1 MKKTFAFL
9 LMSVFSITAA
19 HAEVD
24 NPFGTGSATSTTQST
39 ATTPV
44 KKVATT
50 SHKKTTTTS
59 KTKSSSLGGSCGS
72 YPRTCGQMK
81 SCAQAREALKCGN
94 TRLDRDH
101 DGIPCESICGGWVN
115 MKSNINSNIFK
126 VLKTDKI

>member
-1 MKKTFAFL
+1 MKKLFAFL
-9 LMSVFSITAA
+9 VMSALSLSAA

-24 NPFGTGSATSTTQST
+24 NPFGSGSATSTTQNT

-44 KKVATT
+44 KK
-50 SHKKTTTTS
+50 TTTTS
-59 KTKSSSLGGSCGS
+59 QKKTTSSKTKSSLGGSCGS

-101 DGIPCESICGGWVN
+101 DGIPCESICGG
-115 MKSNINSNIFK
+115 
-126 VLKTDKI
+126 